1 MGPKSSQNPIYLL
14 PHYHCVDLTVHQFLQ
29 KVDNLDVVNSFFF
42 FVWSFLAHLKY
53 SVCNIH
59 YGNKFM
65 PFKNLNSFLS
75 ETGISDSRTSFSG
88 WEVFL
93 PKQCIK
99 FPKAANVI
107 SFDNFV
113 FHALLFKLLAF
124 FLEFLN
130 NINSF

>member
-1 MGPKSSQNPIYLL
+1 
-14 PHYHCVDLTVHQFLQ
+14 
-29 KVDNLDVVNSFFF
+29 
-42 FVWSFLAHLKY
+42 
-53 SVCNIH
+53 
-59 YGNKFM
+59 M

-99 FPKAANVI
+99 FPKAADAI